1 MTLGQEEKYDW
12 AVRYKCVMEL
22 IEKWGSRFAAICQWE
37 SPRILLQE
45 GSDHREGG
53 SIGPKQGEVGG
64 GSEYETLAM
73 ETPISHNTLWNTPIY
88 PNTTIS

>member
-1 MTLGQEEKYDW
+1 
-12 AVRYKCVMEL
+12 MEL

-37 SPRILLQE
+37 SPRTLLQE
-45 GSDHREGG
+45 GSDHRERR

-73 ETPISHNTLWNTPIY
+73 ETPIY
-88 PNTTIS
+88 PTILYGILPYPTILHEMLPYPTILYGILP